1 MGKKWQTGLEPSWF
15 TLRGWVPCQKN
26 LSFGGLLLESKK
38 GEYVRK
44 AQKRS
49 QPHFLLLDMPKH
61 HKGSSLTSLN
71 LASGREKGISRRK
84 ENICMC
90 SSDSNPPPA
99 PHLQGWLGSP
109 VIWLWAG
116 PCNLQLD
123 SYGNM
128 PDPQWEPIL
137 GSPLNLKCTLVLLE
151 SRQTFSTQWEIL
163 TGYLVRFENAMK
175 MLIALWE
182 HLRSG
187 V

>member
-1 MGKKWQTGLEPSWF
+1 MGKKWQTCLEPSWL

-26 LSFGGLLLESKK
+26 SSFWGVLLDSKK
-38 GEYVRK
+38 GEYVGK

-49 QPHFLLLDMPKH
+49 QPHFLLLNMPKH

-84 ENICMC
+84 ENIFMC
-90 SSDSNPPPA
+90 SNNSNHRPPPCLSS
-99 PHLQGWLGSP
+99 HLVMGWS
-109 VIWLWAG
+109 
-116 PCNLQLD
+116 LQLAVR
-123 SYGNM
+123 
-128 PDPQWEPIL
+128 PLWEYAWSSMRTNPWKSSEFKMQ
-137 GSPLNLKCTLVLLE
+137 GTLVLLV

-163 TGYLVRFENAMK
+163 TEYLVRFENAMK